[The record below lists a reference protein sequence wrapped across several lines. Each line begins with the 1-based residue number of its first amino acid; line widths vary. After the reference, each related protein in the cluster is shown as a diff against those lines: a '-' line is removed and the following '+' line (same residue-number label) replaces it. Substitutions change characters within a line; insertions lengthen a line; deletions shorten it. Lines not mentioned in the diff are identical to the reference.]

1 MQHLGVFM
9 PEQVL
14 ISQMH
19 LSGFY
24 AAVSSVNHQLAIP
37 IHAALSS
44 KPVIGILEIPAGGQ
58 VGPKYAL
65 NISGADAQAI
75 MECLVNLETTH
86 GYNAKFGG
94 FQINALVM
102 LWRGFSRLLES
113 SSTPKLPSPE

>member
-1 MQHLGVFM
+1 MQHLAVFM
-9 PEQVL
+9 AGPIL

-44 KPVIGILEIPAGGQ
+44 KPVLETLDVPIGGQ

-65 NISGADAQAI
+65 NISSTDAQAI
-75 MECLVNLETTH
+75 MDCLVNLETKH

-113 SSTPKLPSPE
+113 SSAPKLPGPE

>member
-1 MQHLGVFM
+1 MHHSGVFM
-9 PEQVL
+9 PGQIL

-19 LSGFY
+19 LSGLY

-44 KPVIGILEIPAGGQ
+44 KPVVGILDTPLGGQ

-65 NISGADAQAI
+65 NISSADAQAVLD
-75 MECLVNLETTH
+75 CLVNLETTH

-102 LWRGFSRLLES
+102 LWREFSRLLES
-113 SSTPKLPSPE
+113 SDTPKLPNAG